1 MGDKS
6 PKAKDKSRKQDT
18 AEKNQKALA
27 AKAKMSPPPVFPGN
41 RSK

>member
-6 PKAKDKSRKQDT
+6 PKAKDRSRKQDS

-27 AKAKMSPPPVFPGN
+27 AKAKLSPSPAFSGKN
-41 RSK
+41 SK